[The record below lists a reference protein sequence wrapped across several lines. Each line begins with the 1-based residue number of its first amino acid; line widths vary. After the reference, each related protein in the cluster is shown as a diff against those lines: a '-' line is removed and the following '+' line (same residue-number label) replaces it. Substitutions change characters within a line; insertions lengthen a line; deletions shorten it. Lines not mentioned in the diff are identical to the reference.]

1 MSTVQILTLL
11 LALSCTVNLGCAAG
25 FLAARSG
32 LGPARAVLVAGSA
45 TGGSLALFFAAV
57 AAYH

>member
-11 LALSCTVNLGCAAG
+11 LALSCTVNL
-25 FLAARSG
+25 SG